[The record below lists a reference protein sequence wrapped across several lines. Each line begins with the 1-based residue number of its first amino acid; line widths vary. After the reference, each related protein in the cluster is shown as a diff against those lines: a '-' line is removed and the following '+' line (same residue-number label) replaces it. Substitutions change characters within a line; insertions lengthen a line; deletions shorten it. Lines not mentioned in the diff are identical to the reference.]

1 MIVYRT
7 VPVSGGEFLKMM
19 NAAYVMATTQ
29 LVQTVLESQMVML
42 KKIIVISVI
51 QIHPM
56 IVYRTVPVSGVE
68 SL

>member
-1 MIVYRT
+1 
-7 VPVSGGEFLKMM
+7 MM
-19 NAAYVMATTQ
+19 NAAFVMGTTQ

-56 IVYRTVPVSGVE
+56 IVYRTVPVSGGE